1 MFKAEVQQTVYE
13 ERYSV
18 AINRVRMEIKYSVAT
33 KTGLFGKSICY
44 LSVGLYIWKNDT
56 AVSEE

>member
-1 MFKAEVQQTVYE
+1 MAT
-13 ERYSV
+13 
-18 AINRVRMEIKYSVAT
+18 NRVQREIKYSVAT

-44 LSVGLYIWKNDT
+44 LSVGLYVLKNDT